1 MTQQR
6 LHRWMAGGKL
16 HVTRVAL
23 PLVLLVACHPITVQA
38 CTACYGKSDSPMAK
52 GMNAGIFTLLAVVG
66 VVLSIFS
73 AFFVFL
79 AKKAESVSAAS
90 AAASAADSS
99 NHSEP

>member
-1 MTQQR
+1 MMRHKFHR
-6 LHRWMAGGKL
+6 LMARGKS
-16 HVTRVAL
+16 HAVRVAL
-23 PLVLLVACHPITVQA
+23 PLVLLAVCHPVSVQA
-38 CTACYGKSDSPMAK
+38 CSACYGKSDSPMAQ
-52 GMNAGIFTLLAVVG
+52 GMNAGILTLLAVVG

-79 AKKAESVSAAS
+79 AKKAESVSSAS